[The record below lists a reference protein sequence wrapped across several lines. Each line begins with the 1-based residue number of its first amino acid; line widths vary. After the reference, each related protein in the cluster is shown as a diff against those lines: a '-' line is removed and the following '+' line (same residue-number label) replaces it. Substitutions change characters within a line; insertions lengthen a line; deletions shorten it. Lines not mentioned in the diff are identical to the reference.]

1 MLIRGK
7 LRGIIFEIIEKS
19 VAISDGTSD
28 GKHFRIL
35 SQDHIMCGQIKEI
48 EI

>member
-19 VAISDGTSD
+19 VVISDGASD
-28 GKHFRIL
+28 GKHF
-35 SQDHIMCGQIKEI
+35 
-48 EI
+48 